1 MGLELGKLLLLMI
14 LMKREGNL
22 TERLRKVL
30 LVSHLE
36 RPFEKS
42 LNQLFLML

>member
-1 MGLELGKLLLLMI
+1 MVYDLGKLLLFLI
-14 LMKREGNL
+14 LLKMGENL
-22 TERLRKVL
+22 SGKLGEVL
-30 LVSHLE
+30 WVSHLE